1 MRKDPREA
9 ELNVGRGALR
19 LWVVFTVLWISAV
32 GFIWQAT
39 VQDSIQNGCWSQTSA
54 VEPPPP
60 PLPAKPVD
68 SWDQYRKKPSIMD
81 DFVPSHEPP
90 KSPCEQYGDYRPLP
104 MVQGI
109 VKGALIVPSFVL
121 AVGLMFAWAFK
132 GFKGSTERERIA
144 RAFGRQP

>member
-1 MRKDPREA
+1 VRKDPREA

-32 GFIWQAT
+32 GFLWQTT

-54 VEPPPP
+54 ADLPPPV
-60 PLPAKPVD
+60 KPVD
-68 SWDQYRKKPSIMD
+68 PWANYRIGQ
-81 DFVPSHEPP
+81 SHEPP
-90 KSPCEQYGDYRPLP
+90 KSPCDLYEDYRPLP

-109 VKGALIVPSFVL
+109 VEEALIVPSFLLV
-121 AVGLMFAWAFK
+121 VGLMFAWAFK
-132 GFKGSTERERIA
+132 GFRGASERERTA